1 MSFIR
6 SSARLPSTLSGIA
19 GEYFV
24 AAELSRR
31 GYIASLT
38 LRNTRG
44 VDILASNLDATKTVG
59 IQVKSAQ
66 GKAKSWMLNSKV
78 ERDEAP
84 NLFFVLVRLN
94 QLEAPEYYIVPR
106 EVVAKYVRENHEIWL
121 NTLGKKGQVHADTQI
136 RQFTDPENIYLGRW
150 ELLGLDVK

>member
-1 MSFIR
+1 MNQPTKAPKISG
-6 SSARLPSTLSGIA
+6 TLCGVA

-44 VDILASNLDATKTVG
+44 VDILASNSDATSSVG

-66 GKAKSWMLNSKV
+66 GAAKSWMLTSKV
-78 ERDEAP
+78 EADVAT
-84 NLFFVLVRLN
+84 NLFYVFVRLN
-94 QLEAPEYYIVPR
+94 GFAAPDYYVVPR
-106 EVVAKYVRENHEIWL
+106 EEVSRFAAENHKKWL
-121 NTLGKKGQVHADTQI
+121 ATPGKKGQPHQDTPI
-136 RQFTDPENIYLGRW
+136 RQFKPDEEKHRDRW
-150 ELLGLDVK
+150 DTLGLG